1 MRWREIINLKEQK
14 KEEKQYDNKQQCTN
28 VNAVLKSV
36 FLIQL
41 INGLYVIY
49 LFTNICVSRLL
60 SLYISFFYILSY

>member
-14 KEEKQYDNKQQCTN
+14 KEEKQSDNKQQCTN

-41 INGLYVIY
+41 INGVICHIFIY
-49 LFTNICVSRLL
+49 
-60 SLYISFFYILSY
+60 